1 MVVEGVADA
10 SHQSI
15 VEGVYDISAA
25 LCTARRLGGERK
37 YIACEPSSKT
47 FAGLEEGKP
56 DTIPTATC
64 IEVLKS
70 S

>member
-1 MVVEGVADA
+1 M
-10 SHQSI
+10 
-15 VEGVYDISAA
+15 VYDISAA
-25 LCTARRLGGERK
+25 LWTARRLAGVRK

-64 IEVLKS
+64 TELLKS
-70 S
+70 FESQLDPHVF